1 MVKKI
6 IDIFRR
12 SNNIHSL
19 LGNILYAGFSMIL
32 FIFMVRTLDKEL
44 YGRWIIILTTFNLLD
59 IFRVGLTGTGAIR
72 AISTS
77 TGIDQYKNIAA
88 SYQLSI
94 FITLL
99 LSCIFIPIYFLLHS
113 YFQNSYYLPIL
124 LFYPIMAFSNLIH
137 TQATNYNQGIVNFKR
152 ILVIRSTVG
161 FLNLM
166 CIGLYIYFFDETLEG
181 IVYTYCLSDIV
192 TSLFVIAN
200 KWDGINYI
208 KYFDFQCI
216 KDLMKFGKYSTASLI
231 GSNLLRSSDT
241 FILSLSPIFG
251 ATGIAIYSIPMKF
264 IELIEIPLRS
274 LTSTAFP
281 KFSIAFQESKAKFID
296 VFSNYLTL
304 SVLLLLPVVIII
316 PIFSEQILYFLGG
329 RNYIQSIELQKHI
342 LYFITLYIFFLP
354 FDRFSGMSLMS
365 FNRPDVNFMKV
376 SLMLLCNVIFDVIA
390 IFIFKSLVLVA
401 LGSVLFT
408 IIGTILGFVQL
419 KKYTDLSIGRTF
431 KEIKIRSVF
440 IIKNH
445 ILHSN

>member
-113 YFQNSYYLPIL
+113 HFQNSYYLPIL

-152 ILVIRSTVG
+152 I
-161 FLNLM
+161 
-166 CIGLYIYFFDETLEG
+166 
-181 IVYTYCLSDIV
+181 
-192 TSLFVIAN
+192 
-200 KWDGINYI
+200 W
-208 KYFDFQCI
+208 
-216 KDLMKFGKYSTASLI
+216 
-231 GSNLLRSSDT
+231 
-241 FILSLSPIFG
+241 
-251 ATGIAIYSIPMKF
+251 
-264 IELIEIPLRS
+264 
-274 LTSTAFP
+274 
-281 KFSIAFQESKAKFID
+281 
-296 VFSNYLTL
+296 
-304 SVLLLLPVVIII
+304 
-316 PIFSEQILYFLGG
+316 
-329 RNYIQSIELQKHI
+329 
-342 LYFITLYIFFLP
+342 
-354 FDRFSGMSLMS
+354 
-365 FNRPDVNFMKV
+365 
-376 SLMLLCNVIFDVIA
+376 
-390 IFIFKSLVLVA
+390 
-401 LGSVLFT
+401 
-408 IIGTILGFVQL
+408 
-419 KKYTDLSIGRTF
+419 
-431 KEIKIRSVF
+431 
-440 IIKNH
+440 
-445 ILHSN
+445 